1 MPEKAKQMT
10 EKTESYFQAA
20 SRQATSRM
28 EGASPGLRSVK
39 GDLNSPKNR
48 YTTESQS
55 ISSQTHSPVSKMEKR
70 DKMIDDFE
78 FKDLESISELNVED
92 TGRTQLRADKKLNL
106 NETSG
111 KVTFAERNNLVIKV
125 NEQQDDNLPVFEKNL
140 ISVHNKKLMET
151 AKANMNLL
159 KNI

>member
-1 MPEKAKQMT
+1 
-10 EKTESYFQAA
+10 
-20 SRQATSRM
+20 
-28 EGASPGLRSVK
+28 
-39 GDLNSPKNR
+39 
-48 YTTESQS
+48 
-55 ISSQTHSPVSKMEKR
+55 MEKR